1 MIWEGTGGCELPGI
15 DRFRKT
21 CGWISP
27 DMLVASLALGKT
39 LKSLVLSPPVFWI
52 EVVIPAHLLTFQKSI
67 LNLCVFVYCSGN
79 SICQTFSAYSKI
91 CKQIKTGRHLG
102 EKTGTFALFTMRVCL
117 SYSQYLQHG
126 RFDPQV
132 TSFSPSAYGLRGFP
146 NAHLISLCSVRQI
159 VLLLQLIPALFT
171 TFSWQTVSQP
181 FRLLFS
187 GPQKPTS
194 FHLSSLVTFSKP

>member
-1 MIWEGTGGCELPGI
+1 MKIVRWKVSPERWMIWEGTGGCELPGI
-15 DRFRKT
+15 DGFRNT

-27 DMLVASLALGKT
+27 DMLVASLALGKI
-39 LKSLVLSPPVFWI
+39 LNSLVLSPPVFWI

-67 LNLCVFVYCSGN
+67 LKLCLFVYCSRN

-91 CKQIKTGRHLG
+91 CKQIRTGRHLG

-132 TSFSPSAYGLRGFP
+132 TSFSPSAYG
-146 NAHLISLCSVRQI
+146 
-159 VLLLQLIPALFT
+159 
-171 TFSWQTVSQP
+171 
-181 FRLLFS
+181 
-187 GPQKPTS
+187 
-194 FHLSSLVTFSKP
+194 